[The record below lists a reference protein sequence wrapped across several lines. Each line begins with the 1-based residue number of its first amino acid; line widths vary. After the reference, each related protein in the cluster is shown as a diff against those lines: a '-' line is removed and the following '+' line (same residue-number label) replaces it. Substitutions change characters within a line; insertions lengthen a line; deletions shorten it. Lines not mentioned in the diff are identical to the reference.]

1 MSKAGFIRRMT
12 SRGGSAR
19 AKLEAL
25 SRSLAVIEFATDGTI
40 RDANENFLAMTGYEF
55 EDIRGRH
62 HSLFVDPAE
71 AASPAYAAFWQGLRR
86 GEFQQAEY
94 RRLGK
99 GGREVWIQAT
109 YSPILGLFGRI
120 TGVMKCA
127 VDISERKLRS
137 AYEAG
142 QIEAINKSEAVIH
155 FDMDGTISEANPSF
169 LAAVG
174 YTRQELIGQHHAILL
189 DPKDSKS
196 WDYESFWQR
205 LQQGQFQAAE
215 FKRRRKDGSEIWL
228 QATYNPIYGL
238 DGKPFKV
245 VKYASDVTEDRRL
258 SAEYAG
264 EIAAINRSQCVIQ
277 FDMDGRILQ
286 ANENFLESFGYR
298 ADEVIGR
305 HHEMFVDRSHAGSRE
320 YQEFWQKLRRG
331 EFHSA
336 AYTRLGKGGREIFIQ
351 ATYNPIRD
359 VSGRL
364 FKVVKYATDITPEV
378 KARRAAIAA
387 AQVTALNVNAV
398 AEAAATMTGQI
409 GEITKN
415 MASSRHAVD
424 VMHVHARAADKR
436 TGDLRHA
443 AIAMD
448 GIVQLITRIAEQIN
462 LLALNATIES
472 ARAGDAGR
480 GFATVASEVKTLAG
494 RASLA
499 TAEIAEQIA
508 SVQSV
513 TSDVVGS
520 IAEIARTIDSVQAFV
535 SQASSAMDEQN
546 LATHH
551 ISASM
556 NSAAA
561 GVADISRSLSA

>member
-1 MSKAGFIRRMT
+1 MLTTWRR
-12 SRGGSAR
+12 GSAK

-40 RDANENFLAMTGYEF
+40 RDANDTFLAMTGYGLDE
-55 EDIRGRH
+55 IRGRH
-62 HSLFVDPAE
+62 HSLFVDPEE
-71 AASPAYAAFWQGLRR
+71 AATPCYAAFWDGLRR

-99 GGREVWIQAT
+99 GGRKIWIQAT
-109 YSPILGLFGRI
+109 YSPIRSVFGRTI
-120 TGVMKCA
+120 GVMKCA
-127 VDISERKLRS
+127 IDISERKLRS
-137 AYEAG
+137 TYEAG

-174 YTRQELIGQHHAILL
+174 YARQELIGRHHSILL
-189 DPKDSKS
+189 DPKDAQS
-196 WDYESFWQR
+196 WEYRTFWER
-205 LQQGQFQAAE
+205 LRQGQFQAAE
-215 FKRRRKDGSEIWL
+215 FKRKRKDGAEIWL

-245 VKYASDVTEDRRL
+245 VKYASDVTEERRR

-277 FDMDGRILQ
+277 FDMDGRVLH
-286 ANENFLESFGYR
+286 ANENFLASFGYR
-298 ADEVIGR
+298 AAEVIGR
-305 HHEMFVDRSHAGSRE
+305 HHEMFVDRHHAASRE

-331 EFHSA
+331 EYHSA
-336 AYTRLGKGGREIFIQ
+336 AYTRLGRDGREVFIQ

-359 VSGRL
+359 GAGRL
-364 FKVVKYATDITPEV
+364 SKVVKYATDITPEV
-378 KARRAAIAA
+378 KARRTAIAA
-387 AQVTALNVNAV
+387 AMATAQDVNAV
-398 AEAAATMTGQI
+398 AEAAAHMTGTI
-409 GEITKN
+409 DEIARS
-415 MASSRHAVD
+415 MASSREAVD
-424 VMHVHARAADKR
+424 AMHVHTRAADRR
-436 TGDLRHA
+436 TGDLRQA
-443 AIAMD
+443 AVAMD
-448 GIVQLITRIAEQIN
+448 GIVRLITRIAEQIN

-472 ARAGDAGR
+472 ARAGEAGR
-480 GFATVASEVKTLAG
+480 GFATVASEVKTLAN

-508 SVQSV
+508 SVQAV
-513 TSDVVGS
+513 TSDVVAS

-535 SQASSAMDEQN
+535 SQASIAMDEQN
-546 LATHH
+546 IATHQ

-556 NSAAA
+556 TSAAA
-561 GVADISRSLSA
+561 GVADISRSLTA